1 MRVCDWPLAT
11 TFLTSGCLAALAAP
25 LGAQEA
31 NTQLDLIVVTDQA
44 ERAIPGTSRIDAAA
58 LGVRNAGDLD
68 HALRSQPG
76 TYSRAALD
84 NPGISVN
91 IRGLQGLGRVNAMID
106 GVQINTRNLSGH
118 AGGFGTQLYV
128 DPGLLAGVD
137 VTRGT
142 PSGAAGTGTLGGA
155 ANFRTLDL
163 DDVLAEG
170 RGAGGLFR
178 FGAGSN
184 GKDWSGTL
192 AGAQRVDTGQGRLG
206 LLGAISGLQER
217 PYKDGNGAPGTLT
230 KGQQPLSYLL
240 KAEYEAAGFGR
251 LKFTASSYHNLF
263 TPAVSSGYVWDVDQK
278 IFALN
283 YSRDDLRL
291 NLSRVKS
298 VIAQPDNAAGTG
310 GVYAGREGVNTG
322 TAFDLSDSAHLD
334 FGGRPL
340 TLSYGLAWNRDAF
353 DGNAAAGGNADGTLT
368 KSGLFVDARH
378 EVGRLAV
385 TGGLRYDHWKT
396 EGVTDYLADGTPVA
410 LDARSGG
417 KLNPSLRFDYQAT
430 PALNLHAAVSGSMR
444 PPTASEMFYPGA
456 VFAHSD
462 ISSTAINNNPNL
474 NPEEAVNA
482 EIGLAW
488 GSGPFSVAAAL
499 FQSRIDNYVTY
510 GPDTDGMLRWVNLDG
525 TTTMK
530 GLELEA
536 RYDTGRFYTGFALTL
551 ADTDRPM
558 GPYNGYLADAAGLPD
573 DYATLDIGYRWM
585 DRTLS
590 TGARLRYT
598 GASETFGF
606 SAVPTAIPAHTLLDL
621 YASWQVSANF
631 DLYAN
636 IENVTD
642 RFYLSPNAVFAEAE
656 SNLGGRGRTI
666 TLGGSLRF

>member
-118 AGGFGTQLYV
+118 AGSFGTQLYV

-184 GKDWSGTL
+184 GKDWGGTL
-192 AGAQRVDTGQGRLG
+192 AGAQRVEAGQGRLG
-206 LLGAISGLQER
+206 LLGAISGFQER

-251 LKFTASSYHNLF
+251 LKFTASSYDNLF

-340 TLSYGLAWNRDAF
+340 TLGYGLAWNRDAF

-368 KSGLFVDARH
+368 KSGLFVDARY

-488 GSGPFSVAAAL
+488 ATGPFSVAAAL

-536 RYDTGRFYTGFALTL
+536 RYDTGRFYTGLALTL

-573 DYATLDIGYRWM
+573 DYATLDIGYRWL

-636 IENVTD
+636 IENLTD

>member
-1 MRVCDWPLAT
+1 
-11 TFLTSGCLAALAAP
+11 
-25 LGAQEA
+25 
-31 NTQLDLIVVTDQA
+31 
-44 ERAIPGTSRIDAAA
+44 
-58 LGVRNAGDLD
+58 
-68 HALRSQPG
+68 
-76 TYSRAALD
+76 
-84 NPGISVN
+84 
-91 IRGLQGLGRVNAMID
+91 
-106 GVQINTRNLSGH
+106 
-118 AGGFGTQLYV
+118 
-128 DPGLLAGVD
+128 VD

-170 RGAGGLFR
+170 RGAGGLLR

-206 LLGAISGLQER
+206 LLGAISGFQER

-251 LKFTASSYHNLF
+251 LKFIASSYDNLF

-368 KSGLFVDARH
+368 KSGLFVDARY

-430 PALNLHAAVSGSMR
+430 PALNLHAALSGSMR
-444 PPTASEMFYPGA
+444 PPTASEMFYPGGGLCPFGHQLHRNQQQPEPEPRRGGQCRNRAGMGFGA
-456 VFAHSD
+456 VLGCRGAV
-462 ISSTAINNNPNL
+462 
-474 NPEEAVNA
+474 PEQDRQ
-482 EIGLAW
+482 LCDLW
-488 GSGPFSVAAAL
+488 PRYRRHAAL
-499 FQSRIDNYVTY
+499 GQYRRHHHDE
-510 GPDTDGMLRWVNLDG
+510 R
-525 TTTMK
+525 
-530 GLELEA
+530 
-536 RYDTGRFYTGFALTL
+536 
-551 ADTDRPM
+551 
-558 GPYNGYLADAAGLPD
+558 AG
-573 DYATLDIGYRWM
+573 A
-585 DRTLS
+585 
-590 TGARLRYT
+590 
-598 GASETFGF
+598 
-606 SAVPTAIPAHTLLDL
+606 
-621 YASWQVSANF
+621 
-631 DLYAN
+631 
-636 IENVTD
+636 
-642 RFYLSPNAVFAEAE
+642 
-656 SNLGGRGRTI
+656 
-666 TLGGSLRF
+666 